1 MKSMMAGV
9 LSLWLA
15 PPCRLL
21 QQGIKLRFV
30 LAPSPSQTPCGAEW
44 KNESRLLSISLIV
57 DRGSMTDAR
66 ARDVTCLV
74 EVTCCTAQQQELQKT
89 YRIAQI
95 CIEVTSRGKAHEQ
108 IDLFIKMR
116 RFLSSCERSAVKIY
130 WAPLRWSVFGGEQ
143 DLARVQTRE
152 PQSRS

>member
-21 QQGIKLRFV
+21 QQGTKSRFV

-57 DRGSMTDAR
+57 DRNPTTDAR

-74 EVTCCTAQQQELQKT
+74 EVTGCTAQQQELRKT
-89 YRIAQI
+89 YRIARI
-95 CIEVTSRGKAHEQ
+95 CIEVTLREKVLEQ
-108 IDLFIKMR
+108 INSFIKMR
-116 RFLSSCERSAVKIY
+116 RSLSLLKRSAVKIY
-130 WAPLRWSVFGGEQ
+130 WAPSRQSVFGGEQ
-143 DLARVQTRE
+143 DLARVQTRK